1 MKKSQLNSSDG
12 GIALGSPPSSMDSV
26 CLLFFLEKKTVL
38 SWVFFSPSKRSG
50 EAVENT
56 LRGDPFPKDWLL
68 AKHKIII
75 WINSHKLLIAF
86 LLQITRKRRTKAWEL
101 ISLSLALMLLPE
113 WKEILTSKED

>member
-1 MKKSQLNSSDG
+1 MVALPWEARHRPWILFVCFSFLKKKL
-12 GIALGSPPSSMDSV
+12 
-26 CLLFFLEKKTVL
+26 L

-50 EAVENT
+50 EAVGNT

-86 LLQITRKRRTKAWEL
+86 LLQITRKKRTKAWEL